1 MVVIL
6 MMLAKSATLGLLKIK
21 ILSKGY
27 DVIIFLLDVTNKTF
41 SHDSN
46 YIVNGVMWPKF
57 CNLSTSMREVIIT

>member
-6 MMLAKSATLGLLKIK
+6 MMSAKLATLGLLKIK

-27 DVIIFLLDVTNKTF
+27 DVIIFLLDITNKTF

-46 YIVNGVMWPKF
+46 YIVNGVM
-57 CNLSTSMREVIIT
+57 